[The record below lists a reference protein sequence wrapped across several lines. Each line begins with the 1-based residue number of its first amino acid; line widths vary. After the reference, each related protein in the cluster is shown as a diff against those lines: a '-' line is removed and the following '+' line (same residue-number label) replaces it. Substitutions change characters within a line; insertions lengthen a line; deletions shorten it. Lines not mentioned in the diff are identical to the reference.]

1 MGSEESMELFRIK
14 PLDWTIYGVSCSP
27 DSAVAT
33 PLPLIEVRVDL
44 CSVKRVNITIDD
56 YVVFRKYVQID
67 ITNPV
72 SECERLMRIAEQAW
86 QELLKTALVNVGG
99 EVKL

>member
-1 MGSEESMELFRIK
+1 MEESMELFRIK
-14 PLDWTIYGVSCSP
+14 PLDWTTYGVSCSP

-86 QELLKTALVNVGG
+86 QDLLKTTLFNVGG
-99 EVKL
+99 EVNL